1 MLSIIYPNIERNLL
15 FVYRKSDRIKF
26 SIMSDT
32 ATPDK
37 RLFLLDAYALIYRSY
52 FAFIR
57 NPRYN
62 SKGLNTSAML
72 GFTNTL
78 EMLLSKEKPTH
89 VAVVFDVHAP
99 TFRHKM
105 YEPYKANREEMPEDL
120 RKAIPW
126 VRKIIE
132 AYNIPILEKE
142 GFEADD
148 VIGTLA
154 KKAEQEGYTT
164 YMMTPD
170 KDYAQLVS
178 DNILMYKPGRG
189 GNEVEI
195 WGTNEV
201 KENFEIETPD
211 QVIDIL
217 GLMGD
222 TADNI
227 PGCPGIGPKT
237 AMKLIGKY
245 GSIDNLYANID
256 DLKGKQKENLQQN
269 EEQVRLSRELVVI
282 IQDVP
287 VEFDEAS
294 LTMADPDWAAL
305 KEIFT
310 ELEFRS
316 MVQKMEPAKAAVA
329 DAAFEQGTLFGAPET
344 APELAPA
351 TDLANIENTQH
362 EYYLVENAMQ
372 RASLK
377 AELSVQEE
385 FCFDT
390 ETTGLDTSKAELV
403 CLSFAFRKGEA
414 FCVTLPEKRE
424 EALKVLE
431 EFRLIF
437 EDENI
442 RKIGQNIKYDI
453 LMLKQYGM
461 EVKGPLY
468 DTMIAHYLI
477 QPELR
482 HNLDYLCETYL
493 GYRKVETEE
502 LIGKKGKNQKT
513 MRHVPVEKLRDYACE
528 DADLTLQ
535 LKLAI
540 DGDLDKT
547 GVRSVFEEIEM
558 PLIPVLADME
568 VAGVTLNTKA
578 LDEYAE
584 VLRKQLIE
592 LEAEIKELA
601 GEDFNL
607 SSPKQLGPIL
617 FEKLKIDSKAKMT
630 KTKQYSTSEDVL
642 IKLVDKHPIVGK
654 ILDFRGLKKLLST
667 YVEAL
672 PQLVDAKTGK
682 IHTTYNQTIA
692 ATGRLSSTN
701 PNLQNIPI
709 RDENGREIRR
719 AFTASDDEHLFLS
732 ADYSQI
738 ELRIMAAL
746 SKDEHMLEA
755 FRNKQDIHAATAAKI
770 YKVPLEEVTSDMRR
784 KAKTANFGIIYGI
797 SAFGLSERLNI
808 PRTEAKQLI
817 DGYFE
822 NFSRVKEYMDECIQV
837 ARDKGYVETIRGRRR
852 YLKDINSANA
862 VVRGVAERNA
872 INAPIQGSAA
882 DIIKLAMIN
891 IWKELN
897 RNKLEAKMLLQVHD
911 ELNFDVPKSEL
922 EQVKQIVKEQMEHAV
937 EVGLPLDVEMN
948 AGQNWLE
955 AH

>member
-1 MLSIIYPNIERNLL
+1 MPEQKENNS
-15 FVYRKSDRIKF
+15 
-26 SIMSDT
+26 
-32 ATPDK
+32 

-57 NPRYN
+57 APRFN
-62 SKGLNTSAML
+62 SKGLNTSAMY
-72 GFTNTL
+72 GFVNTL
-78 EMLLSKEKPTH
+78 EQLLKKEDPTH
-89 VAVVFDVHAP
+89 IAVVFDMHAP
-99 TFRHKM
+99 TFRHEMFK
-105 YEPYKANREEMPEDL
+105 EYKANREEMPEDL
-120 RKAIPW
+120 RKSIPW

-154 KKAEQEGYTT
+154 KKGEKEGYQV

-178 DNILMYKPGRG
+178 ENIFMYKPGRG
-189 GNEVEI
+189 SDEAQI
-195 WGTNEV
+195 WGIDEV
-201 KENFEIETPD
+201 KENFLVEEPW
-211 QVIDIL
+211 QVIDVL

-237 AMKLIGKY
+237 AMKLISNYKTVDG
-245 GSIDNLYANID
+245 LYEHIEE
-256 DLKGKQKENLQQN
+256 LKGKQKENLVN
-269 EEQVRLSRELVVI
+269 HEEQVRLSRKLVEI

-287 VEFDEAS
+287 VDFDEKT
-294 LTMADPDWAAL
+294 LL
-305 KEIFT
+305 KEEANSAELRKIFN
-310 ELEFRS
+310 ELEFRTF
-316 MVQKMEPAKAAVA
+316 VQRLG
-329 DAAFEQGTLFGAPET
+329 DAPKTEAPSFEQGTLFGGAPE
-344 APELAPA
+344 ELAA
-351 TDLANIENTQH
+351 TTDLANIENTPH
-362 EYYLVENAMQ
+362 EYYLAENAMQ

-377 AELSVQEE
+377 AELSVQKE

-390 ETTGLDTSKAELV
+390 ETTGLNPHTSEIV
-403 CLSFAFRKGEA
+403 CLSFSFRKGEA
-414 FCVTLPEKRE
+414 YCVPVPKERE
-424 EALKVLE
+424 EAQKILE

-442 RKIGQNIKYDI
+442 QKVGQNIKYDI
-453 LMLKQYGM
+453 LMLNQYGID
-461 EVKGPLY
+461 VKGKVY

-493 GYRKVETEE
+493 NYQKVETEA
-502 LIGKKGKNQKT
+502 LIGKKGRNQLS
-513 MRHVPVEKLRDYACE
+513 MRQVPIEKLCDYASE

-535 LKLAI
+535 LKHAL
-540 DGDLDKT
+540 DPLLDKN
-547 GVRSVFEEIEM
+547 GVRKVFEEIEM

-568 VAGVTLNTKA
+568 MAGVSLNTKE
-578 LDEYAE
+578 LEEYAE
-584 VLRKQLIE
+584 TLRHQLID
-592 LEAEIKELA
+592 LEREIKDLA
-601 GEDFNL
+601 GEDFNI

-617 FEKLKIDSKAKMT
+617 FEKLKIDDKAKKT

-642 IKLVDKHPIVGK
+642 SKLVDRHPIVSK

-672 PQLVDAKTGK
+672 PQLINPRTKK
-682 IHTTYNQTIA
+682 IHTSYNQAVA

-709 RDENGREIRR
+709 RDAEGREIRK
-719 AFTASDDEHLFLS
+719 AFTASDDDHLFLS

-746 SKDEHMLEA
+746 SKDESMMKA
-755 FRNKQDIHAATAAKI
+755 FQNNEDIHSTTSSKI
-770 YKVPLEEVTSDMRR
+770 YKVPLDEVSSDMRR

-808 PRTEAKQLI
+808 SRTEAKQLI

-822 NFSRVKEYMDECIQV
+822 NFPNVKKYMNDSIDL
-837 ARDKGYVETIRGRRR
+837 AREKGFVETIMGRRR

-891 IWKELN
+891 IWNELKTQ
-897 RNKLEAKMLLQVHD
+897 KLQAKMTLQVHD
-911 ELNFDVPKSEL
+911 ELNFDVPKSEV
-922 EQVKQIVKEQMEHAV
+922 EQVQQIVKEQMEKAV
-937 EVGLPLDVEMN
+937 EIGLPLTVEMN
-948 AGQNWLE
+948 SASNWLE

>member
-1 MLSIIYPNIERNLL
+1 MPEQNTNN
-15 FVYRKSDRIKF
+15 
-26 SIMSDT
+26 
-32 ATPDK
+32 

-52 FAFIR
+52 FAFIK

-62 SKGLNTSAML
+62 SNGLNTSAML
-72 GFTNTL
+72 GFVNSL
-78 EMLLSKEKPTH
+78 EQLLNAENPTH
-89 VAVVFDVHAP
+89 IAVVFDVHAP
-99 TFRHKM
+99 TFRH
-105 YEPYKANREEMPEDL
+105 ELFEAYKGTRDEMPEDI

-154 KKAEQEGYTT
+154 KKGEQEGYQVF
-164 YMMTPD
+164 MMTPD

-178 DNILMYKPGRG
+178 ENIFMYKPGRA
-189 GNEVEI
+189 GNDVEI
-195 WGTNEV
+195 WGVDQV
-201 KENFEIETPD
+201 KEKFEIETPE

-222 TADNI
+222 SSDNI

-237 AMKLIGKY
+237 AMKLISTY
-245 GSIDNLYANID
+245 HSIDGIYENID
-256 DLKGKQKENLQQN
+256 DLKGKQKENLVN
-269 EEQVRLSRELVVI
+269 HEEQVRLSRKLATI
-282 IQDVP
+282 ILDVP
-287 VEFDEAS
+287 VEFDEKS
-294 LTMADPDWAAL
+294 LTKDAPNIEAL
-305 KEIFT
+305 RKIYN
-310 ELEFRS
+310 ELEFRTLA
-316 MVQKMEPAKAAVA
+316 QKLNPPKQQAEAR
-329 DAAFEQGTLFGAPET
+329 FEQGSLFGGSEGTEPV
-344 APELAPA
+344 LRK
-351 TDLANIENTQH
+351 DLANIENTPH
-362 EYYLVENAMQ
+362 TYYLVENAMQ
-372 RASLK
+372 RASLR
-377 AELSVQEE
+377 AELSVQDE

-390 ETTGLDTSKAELV
+390 ETTGLDTHSAELV
-403 CLSFAFRKGEA
+403 CLSFAFKKGEA
-414 FCVTLPEKRE
+414 YCVTLPKKRE
-424 EALKVLE
+424 EALKIVQ

-437 EDENI
+437 EDDNI

-453 LMLKQYGM
+453 LMLKHYGV
-461 EVKGPLY
+461 EVKGPVY

-493 GYRKVETEE
+493 GYQKVETES
-502 LIGKKGKNQKT
+502 LIGKKGKNQQS
-513 MRHVPVEKLRDYACE
+513 MRQAPVDKLKDYACE

-535 LKLAI
+535 LKLAL
-540 DGDLDKT
+540 DPELDKT

-568 VAGVTLNTKA
+568 MAGVSLNTKE
-578 LDEYAE
+578 LDVFAE
-584 VLRKQLIE
+584 KLRLQIID
-592 LEAEIKELA
+592 LEKEIIELA
-601 GEDFNL
+601 GEEFNV

-617 FEKLKIDSKAKMT
+617 FEKLNIVNKAKKT
-630 KTKQYSTSEDVL
+630 KTKQYSTSEEVL
-642 IKLVDKHPIVGK
+642 SKLMDKHPIVPK
-654 ILDFRGLKKLLST
+654 ILEFRGLKKLLST

-672 PQLVDAKTGK
+672 PLLVNAKTGK
-682 IHTTYNQTIA
+682 LHTSYNQAIA

-719 AFTASDDEHLFLS
+719 AFTATDDNHLFLS

-746 SKDEHMLEA
+746 SKDENLLEA
-755 FRNKQDIHAATAAKI
+755 FRNKQDVHATTASKI
-770 YKVPLEEVTSDMRR
+770 FKVPLDEVTSDMRR

-797 SAFGLSERLNI
+797 SAFGLSDRLNI
-808 PRTEAKQLI
+808 SRTEAKELI

-822 NFSRVKEYMDECIQV
+822 NFARVKEFMDESIQV
-837 ARDKGYVETIRGRRR
+837 ARDKGFVETIRGRRR

-891 IWKELN
+891 IWNELRK
-897 RNKLEAKMLLQVHD
+897 RNLKAKMTLQVHD
-911 ELNFDVPKSEL
+911 ELNFDVPKAEL
-922 EQVKQIVKEQMEHAV
+922 DQVKAIVKEQMEQAV
-937 EVGLPLDVEMN
+937 NIGLPLTVEMN
-948 AGQNWLE
+948 AASNWME

>member
-1 MLSIIYPNIERNLL
+1 MPEQNN
-15 FVYRKSDRIKF
+15 
-26 SIMSDT
+26 T
-32 ATPDK
+32 NN

-52 FAFIR
+52 FAFIK

-62 SKGLNTSAML
+62 SNGLNTSAML
-72 GFTNTL
+72 GFVNSL
-78 EMLLSKEKPTH
+78 EQLLNAENPTH
-89 VAVVFDVHAP
+89 IAVVFDVHAP
-99 TFRHKM
+99 TFRH
-105 YEPYKANREEMPEDL
+105 ELFEAYKGTRDEMPEDI

-154 KKAEQEGYTT
+154 KKGEQEGYQVF
-164 YMMTPD
+164 MMTPD

-178 DNILMYKPGRG
+178 DNIFMYKPGRA
-189 GNEVEI
+189 GNDVEI
-195 WGTNEV
+195 WGVDQV
-201 KENFEIETPD
+201 KEKFEIERPE

-222 TADNI
+222 SSDNI

-237 AMKLIGKY
+237 AMKLISTY
-245 GSIDNLYANID
+245 HSIDGIYEHID
-256 DLKGKQKENLQQN
+256 ELKGKQKENLVN
-269 EEQVRLSRELVVI
+269 HEEQVRLSRKLATI
-282 IQDVP
+282 ILDVP
-287 VEFDEAS
+287 VEFDEKS
-294 LTMADPDWAAL
+294 LTKDAPNIEAL
-305 KEIFT
+305 RKIYN
-310 ELEFRS
+310 ELEFRTLA
-316 MVQKMEPAKAAVA
+316 QKL
-329 DAAFEQGTLFGAPET
+329 DAPKQQAEASFEQGSLFGGSEGTEPV
-344 APELAPA
+344 LRK
-351 TDLANIENTQH
+351 DLANIENTPH
-362 EYYLVENAMQ
+362 NYYLVENAMQ
-372 RASLK
+372 RASLR

-390 ETTGLDTSKAELV
+390 ETTGLDTHSAELV
-403 CLSFAFRKGEA
+403 CLSFAFKKGEA
-414 FCVTLPEKRE
+414 YCVTLPRKRE
-424 EALKVLE
+424 EAQKVVE

-437 EDENI
+437 EDKNV

-453 LMLKQYGM
+453 LMLKHYDV
-461 EVKGPLY
+461 EVKGPVY

-493 GYRKVETEE
+493 GYQKVETES
-502 LIGKKGKNQKT
+502 LIGKKGKKQQS
-513 MRHVPVEKLRDYACE
+513 MRQAPVDKLKDYACE

-535 LKLAI
+535 LKLAL
-540 DGDLDKT
+540 DPELDKT

-568 VAGVTLNTKA
+568 MAGVSLNTKE
-578 LDEYAE
+578 LDVFAE
-584 VLRKQLIE
+584 KLRLQIID
-592 LEAEIKELA
+592 LEKEIIELA
-601 GEDFNL
+601 GEEFNV
-607 SSPKQLGPIL
+607 SSPKQLGLIL
-617 FEKLKIDSKAKMT
+617 FEKLNIVNKARKT
-630 KTKQYSTSEDVL
+630 KTKQYSTSEEVL
-642 IKLVDKHPIVGK
+642 SKLMDKHPIVPK
-654 ILDFRGLKKLLST
+654 ILEFRGLKKLLST

-672 PQLVDAKTGK
+672 PLLVNSKTGK
-682 IHTTYNQTIA
+682 LHTSYNQAIA

-719 AFTASDDEHLFLS
+719 AFTATDDGHLFLS

-746 SKDEHMLEA
+746 SKDENLLEA
-755 FRNKQDIHAATAAKI
+755 FRNEQDVHATTASKI
-770 YKVPLEEVTSDMRR
+770 FKVPLDEVTSEMRR

-797 SAFGLSERLNI
+797 SAFGLSDRLNI
-808 PRTEAKQLI
+808 SRTEAKELI

-822 NFSRVKEYMDECIQV
+822 NFFRVKEFMDESIQI
-837 ARDKGYVETIRGRRR
+837 ARDKGFVETIRGRRR

-891 IWKELN
+891 IWNELKKQN
-897 RNKLEAKMLLQVHD
+897 LKAKMTLQVHD
-911 ELNFDVPKSEL
+911 ELNFDVPKEEL
-922 EQVKQIVKEQMEHAV
+922 DQVKAIVKEQMEQAV
-937 EVGLPLDVEMN
+937 DIGLPLTVEMN
-948 AGQNWLE
+948 AASNWME

>member
-1 MLSIIYPNIERNLL
+1 MPEQNDNN
-15 FVYRKSDRIKF
+15 
-26 SIMSDT
+26 
-32 ATPDK
+32 

-57 NPRYN
+57 APRFN

-72 GFTNTL
+72 GFVNSL
-78 EMLLSKEKPTH
+78 EQLINKENPSH
-89 VAVVFDVHAP
+89 IAVVFDVHAP

-105 YEPYKANREEMPEDL
+105 FEAYKGNRDEMPEDI

-126 VRKIIE
+126 IRKIVE

-154 KKAEQEGYTT
+154 KKGEKAGYQVF
-164 YMMTPD
+164 MMTPD

-178 DNILMYKPGRG
+178 DNIFMYKPAKG
-189 GNEVEI
+189 GNDVEI
-195 WGTNEV
+195 WGVDQV
-201 KENFEIETPD
+201 KENFMVDEPE
-211 QVIDIL
+211 QVIDVL

-237 AMKLIGKY
+237 AMKLISNYK
-245 GSIDNLYANID
+245 SVDNLYQHID
-256 DLKGKQKENLQQN
+256 DLKGKQKENLIEY
-269 EEQVRLSRELVVI
+269 EEQVRLSRKLVEI
-282 IQDVP
+282 ILDVP
-287 VEFDEAS
+287 VDFNEKSLTKDEANIEE
-294 LTMADPDWAAL
+294 LR
-305 KEIFT
+305 KIFI

-316 MVQKMEPAKAAVA
+316 HAQKLGAPAQQKAAEP
-329 DAAFEQGTLFGAPET
+329 AFEQGTLFGGAAVE
-344 APELAPA
+344 EQMIRK
-351 TDLANIENTQH
+351 DLANIENTPH
-362 EYYLVENAMQ
+362 DYYLVENEMQ
-372 RASLK
+372 RESLR

-390 ETTGLDTSKAELV
+390 ETTGLDTHLAELV
-403 CLSFAFRKGEA
+403 CLSFSFRKGEA
-414 FCVTLPEKRE
+414 YCVTLPKKRE
-424 EALKVLE
+424 EAQKIVE
-431 EFRLIF
+431 EFSLVF
-437 EDENI
+437 GDENT

-453 LMLKQYGM
+453 LMLKNYGV
-461 EVKGPLY
+461 EVKGPVY

-493 GYRKVETEE
+493 GYQKVETQT
-502 LIGKKGKNQKT
+502 LIGKKGKKQIS
-513 MRHVPVEKLRDYACE
+513 MRQVPVEQLRDYACE

-540 DGDLDKT
+540 DPELDRT

-568 VAGVTLNTKA
+568 MAGVSLNT
-578 LDEYAE
+578 DELAIYAE
-584 VLRKQLIE
+584 QLRQQLID
-592 LEAEIKELA
+592 LENEITDLA
-601 GEDFNL
+601 GEKFNL

-617 FEKLKIDSKAKMT
+617 FEKLKIDSHAKKT
-630 KTKQYSTSEDVL
+630 KTKQYSTAEDTLVKL
-642 IKLVDKHPIVGK
+642 IDKHPIVAK
-654 ILDFRGLKKLLST
+654 ILEFRGLKKLLST

-672 PQLVDAKTGK
+672 PLLVNPKTGK
-682 IHTTYNQTIA
+682 LHTSFNQAIA

-709 RDENGREIRR
+709 RDENGRELRK
-719 AFTASDDEHLFLS
+719 AFTASDENHLFLS

-746 SKDEHMLEA
+746 SQDENMITA
-755 FRNKQDIHAATAAKI
+755 FRENQDIHSITASKI
-770 YKVPLEEVTSDMRR
+770 YKVPLEEVTSGMRR

-808 PRTEAKQLI
+808 SRSEAKELI

-822 NFSRVKEYMDECIQV
+822 NFHRVKAFMDESIDV
-837 ARDKGYVETIRGRRR
+837 ARDKGYVETIKGRRR
-852 YLKDINSANA
+852 YLSDINSANA

-882 DIIKLAMIN
+882 DIIKVAMIN
-891 IWKELN
+891 IHKELQAQ
-897 RNKLEAKMLLQVHD
+897 KLQAEMILQVHD
-911 ELNFDVPKSEL
+911 ELNFDVPKNEL
-922 EQVKQIVKEQMEHAV
+922 EIVKAIVKDKMEHAV
-937 EVGLPLDVEMN
+937 EIGLPLTVEMN
-948 AGQNWLE
+948 AAENWLE